1 MHESDGKMLVCRRK
15 MLVCLRQHTDG
26 AFQSVDAMHHG
37 SVEQDVAPLCQHVH
51 ERSGNKQVNAF
62 AVGN

>member
-1 MHESDGKMLVCRRK
+1 MRESDGKVLIF
-15 MLVCLRQHTDG
+15 LRQHADD

-51 ERSGNKQVNAF
+51 ERSRNKQVNAF